1 VTLSDEKLMAYV
13 DGELDDAARAEVEAA
28 LLGDPALAQRVAA
41 QKALRSRI
49 RLAFDNVAKEPVPD
63 RLVKAARAAPAR
75 AATVRDNAGARDEW
89 SATPSR
95 DDVPA
100 RRDSNVVPLRRK
112 PSRRWSWPEWSAIAA
127 SLLVGVL
134 ASQLFFRVFLSG
146 PGPVIS
152 RDGQMIANTSLSH
165 ALSEQLAANQPSTS
179 AVQIGIS
186 FRSRAGN
193 YCRTFTTRGASAV
206 GGLACRAGDAWR
218 VQVLAQGEKPA
229 QSSGGLRQA
238 SSSMPKAIAQA
249 VDEEM
254 AGDPLDASGEAA
266 AKQKNWNH

>member
-1 VTLSDEKLMAYV
+1 MTLSDEKLMAYV

-28 LLGDPALAQRVAA
+28 LLDDPALAQRVAA

-63 RLVKAARAAPAR
+63 RLVKTARTAPA
-75 AATVRDNAGARDEW
+75 
-89 SATPSR
+89 SATTFHSRDDVPVRPSR

-112 PSRRWSWPEWSAIAA
+112 PPRRWSWPEWSAIAA

-134 ASQLFFRVFLSG
+134 ASQMFFRAFLSG
-146 PGPVIS
+146 PVPVIS
-152 RDGQMIANTSLSH
+152 RDGQMIANASLSH
-165 ALSEQLAANQPSTS
+165 ALSEQLAANQPGTS

-193 YCRTFTTRGASAV
+193 YCRTFATRGASAV
-206 GGLACRAGDAWR
+206 AGLACRTSDAWR

-266 AKQKNWNH
+266 AKEKGWAH

>member
-1 VTLSDEKLMAYV
+1 MTLSDEKLMAYV

-28 LLGDPALAQRVAA
+28 LLDDPALAQRVAA
-41 QKALRSRI
+41 QKALRNRI

-63 RLVKAARAAPAR
+63 RLVKTARTAPA
-75 AATVRDNAGARDEW
+75 
-89 SATPSR
+89 SATASRSRDDVPVRPSR

-100 RRDSNVVPLRRK
+100 RRESNVVPLRRK
-112 PSRRWSWPEWSAIAA
+112 PARRWSWPEWSAIAA

-134 ASQLFFRVFLSG
+134 ASQIFLRVFLSG
-146 PGPVIS
+146 PVPVIS
-152 RDGQMIANTSLSH
+152 RGGQMIANASLSH
-165 ALSEQLAANQPSTS
+165 ALSEQLAANQTATS

-193 YCRTFTTRGASAV
+193 YCRTFATRGASAV
-206 GGLACRAGDAWR
+206 AGLACRTGDAWR
-218 VQVLAQGEKPA
+218 VQVLAQGEKAA

-266 AKQKNWNH
+266 AKEKGWAH